1 MIQLD
6 PELVTQAIKYTSRA
20 VRWLRWP
27 SLLLAVVVAG
37 SAVTLLALSLSWQ
50 GWPRIAGA
58 VIALCVAVV
67 VVFFLRQRAGTLKA
81 AANPEA
87 LRAEITGFAASGM
100 EKVALVEKLS
110 ALAQGGGLRFIPR
123 LQAAW
128 SISQLPSDVI
138 AHLDEQEH
146 LRWFVPPQISTTW
159 TWTVATFWA
168 GFGCICLTS
177 VLAGLSATSVL

>member
-1 MIQLD
+1 MKQLD
-6 PELVTQAIKYTSRA
+6 PETIAQAIKYTSRA

-27 SLLLAVVVAG
+27 SLLLAVFTSG
-37 SAVTLLALSLSWQ
+37 CAVLLLALALSWQ
-50 GWPRIAGA
+50 GWPRIAG
-58 VIALCVAVV
+58 VVVALCVAVV

-87 LRAEITGFAASGM
+87 LRGEITGFVSSGM
-100 EKVALVEKLS
+100 DKLGLVERLS

-128 SISQLPSDVI
+128 KLSQLPSDVI
-138 AHLDEQEH
+138 AHLDSQPH
-146 LRWFVPPQISTTW
+146 LRWFVPPHITATW
-159 TWTVATFWA
+159 TWTVVTFWT
-168 GFGCICLTS
+168 GFGCICLTT